1 MPAGD
6 DTAPVLVGTPAELAL
21 MRIAA
26 VFTEALGLE
35 VSCSSC
41 ACSRYVPG
49 DRSLACVSRVQG
61 LAADIGIA
69 ASFHQVRRLMEELS
83 DYICLTIMLVSRR
96 WACQTLY
103 TAPT

>member
-6 DTAPVLVGTPAELAL
+6 DIAPVLIGAPAELAL

-41 ACSRYVPG
+41 AYSRYIP
-49 DRSLACVSRVQG
+49 DCRSLACVNKMQG
-61 LAADIGIA
+61 LAADMCIA
-69 ASFHQVRRLMEELS
+69 ASCDQIYAADKE
-83 DYICLTIMLVSRR
+83 
-96 WACQTLY
+96 A
-103 TAPT
+103 A